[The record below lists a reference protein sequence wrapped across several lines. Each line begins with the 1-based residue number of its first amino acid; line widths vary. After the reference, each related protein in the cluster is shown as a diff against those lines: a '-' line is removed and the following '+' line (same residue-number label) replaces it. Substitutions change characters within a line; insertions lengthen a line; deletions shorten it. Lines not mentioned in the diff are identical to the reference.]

1 MWYAKKYDPLQA
13 GSIDG
18 TDSVPHDHGIIR
30 AQLSNYLPP
39 RDNNDIT
46 SDPYKT
52 LFVGRL
58 NPITTEGTLRH
69 LFEKFGSIKKV
80 KLVCNLV
87 TGDPR
92 GYAFIEFDHEK
103 ACEDAYKNSY
113 KLTIDDRMV
122 LVDYERSRVMKGW
135 IPRRLGGGF
144 GGRKESGQLRFGA
157 IDRPFKRPLH
167 VVGNQNMPEIL
178 PDQKHEDCWR
188 RQDKQRSKN
197 DHYRNDRKKPDDRH
211 SYSHDRND
219 VGDGNSSKIC
229 KDEED

>member
-58 NPITTEGTLRH
+58 NPITTE
-69 LFEKFGSIKKV
+69 
-80 KLVCNLV
+80 V

-103 ACEDAYKNSY
+103 ACEDAYKVITTLIS
-113 KLTIDDRMV
+113 T
-122 LVDYERSRVMKGW
+122 
-135 IPRRLGGGF
+135 
-144 GGRKESGQLRFGA
+144 
-157 IDRPFKRPLH
+157 
-167 VVGNQNMPEIL
+167 
-178 PDQKHEDCWR
+178 
-188 RQDKQRSKN
+188 
-197 DHYRNDRKKPDDRH
+197 
-211 SYSHDRND
+211 
-219 VGDGNSSKIC
+219 SSSSL
-229 KDEED
+229 